1 MLLCKTKGSREDTIE
16 IVVDERGSIKGG
28 DEKVLIYVYIFLS
41 LSVTIWMRI
50 TWRTLYSGTVKEGG
64 EGQGWDNREAFPVG
78 YALLYEDQ
86 VGDGGDP
93 GSFP

>member
-41 LSVTIWMRI
+41 VTIWMKI
-50 TWRTLYSGTVKEGG
+50 TWRTLYSRTVKEGG
-64 EGQGWDNREAFPVG
+64 EGQRWDNREAFPVG
-78 YALLYEDQ
+78 YALL
-86 VGDGGDP
+86 VKTK
-93 GSFP
+93 

>member
-78 YALLYEDQ
+78 SCS
-86 VGDGGDP
+86 P
-93 GSFP
+93 M

>member
-16 IVVDERGSIKGG
+16 IVVDERGSINGG

-50 TWRTLYSGTVKEGG
+50 PWRTLYSGTVKEGG
-64 EGQGWDNREAFPVG
+64 ESQG
-78 YALLYEDQ
+78 
-86 VGDGGDP
+86 
-93 GSFP
+93 

>member
-1 MLLCKTKGSREDTIE
+1 
-16 IVVDERGSIKGG
+16 
-28 DEKVLIYVYIFLS
+28 
-41 LSVTIWMRI
+41 MRI

>member
-50 TWRTLYSGTVKEGG
+50 TWRTLYSGTVKE
-64 EGQGWDNREAFPVG
+64 
-78 YALLYEDQ
+78 
-86 VGDGGDP
+86 
-93 GSFP
+93 